1 MIVSPPLRKGLLELN
16 RELFNLTLTINAL
29 RIDPALAKEA
39 LLCLKNGWLLHM
51 PKIKSIIQ
59 DPDSD
64 QKLVLLD
71 QKIKSLDQLPD
82 KIKNWN
88 IQGFK
93 TYDLKLDYSYWT
105 TEEILRSI
113 LPSELDVPSAF
124 ETIGHIAHLNLRQ
137 EYDQFKNIIGQVIID
152 KSKLIK
158 TVVNKIG
165 QIHHTF
171 RYFDMEVL
179 AGEDKFETLIV
190 RYFFDCRVKAVVC

>member
-1 MIVSPPLRKGLLELN
+1 MLVAPPLRKGLLELN

-39 LLCLKNGWLLHM
+39 LLCLKNGCLLHL
-51 PKIKSIIQ
+51 PKVKSIIQ

-64 QKLVLLD
+64 KKLVLLD
-71 QKIKSLDQLPD
+71 LEIKSLDQLPHQV
-82 KIKNWN
+82 KNWN

-93 TYDLKLDYSYWT
+93 KYDLKLDYAYWT

-113 LPSELDVPSAF
+113 LPPELDVPSSF
-124 ETIGHIAHLNLRQ
+124 ETIGHIAHLNLRP
-137 EYDQFKNIIGQVIID
+137 EYDNYKKIIGQVIID
-152 KSKLIK
+152 KSKLIR

-179 AGEDKFETLIV
+179 AGEKQFETLVV
-190 RYFFDCRVKAVVC
+190 RLPI